1 MTNLTADPTKP
12 HTPRTSP
19 DKENTLLGRVFE
31 AVLFDNDGTLVD
43 STNAVN
49 RSWLS
54 WAKEAGLGTS
64 FRGASHGVPARQM
77 LATLIPADQI
87 DDAVIRLTQIELAD
101 TMGIRVLPGAGPLL
115 ASIPEH
121 RRAIV
126 SSATRELCLVRLAAA
141 GVPTPATIITIEDT
155 GRGKPFPEPFLE
167 AAARL
172 GFDPARCLVVEDA
185 PAGLEAARAAG
196 CATIG
201 VEGTHDA
208 ADLDADLV
216 VTSLDRLRIVVQHNG
231 VKFELLPE

>member
-1 MTNLTADPTKP
+1 VTNLKADSTALD
-12 HTPRTSP
+12 TPRQSP
-19 DKENTLLGRVFE
+19 GTENTLLGRVFE

-43 STNAVN
+43 STDAVN

-54 WAKEAGLGTS
+54 WAAEAGLGES
-64 FRGASHGVPARQM
+64 FRGARHGVPARQM
-77 LATLIPADQI
+77 LATLIPADDI
-87 DDAVIRLTQIELAD
+87 DQAVVRLTEIELAD
-101 TMGIRVLPGAGPLL
+101 TSGITILPGAAALL
-115 ASIPEH
+115 SSLPEH

-141 GVPTPATIITIEDT
+141 GIRAPATVITIEDT
-155 GRGKPFPEPFLE
+155 GRGKPFPEPFLA

-201 VEGTHDA
+201 VEGTHA
-208 ADLDADLV
+208 AAELVADLV
-216 VTSLDRLRIVVQHNG
+216 VSSLDRLRVVVQPDG
-231 VKFELLPE
+231 VRFELLPE